1 MHLRLSRFF
10 KEENQ
15 SRRDFLKWWW
25 WRALLGLGGLWIG
38 ILFFMPLAYLFA
50 GGWQD
55 ATWLSIQGFLKTTFT
70 ENIFYPFVLYGK
82 WLWNVLFFEPRHVT
96 WSSYFSWRILLIP
109 TIWFV
114 WKEVHFITENPN
126 QFTPQTMG
134 MGRVAKVSDLKR
146 FGLLT
151 GKYLF
156 CGTFEGHKMKLP
168 DPRSVFCIGAPG
180 CGKTAGVVIPAVL
193 EGDNMCMIINDPK
206 GEIAKATS
214 GHRAKLGPV
223 FKMNWAGIDQPEK
236 GIFWPSWNPIG
247 GKNLPPLHAGREG
260 YIDDLI
266 YFLIPD
272 GPTGT
277 DPYWVKAGRGCLT
290 GLTGYIT
297 GKVEQAKA
305 NDYFLARIEENALDD
320 EDYKVLLSYY
330 SSMRDFPEVKQAI
343 MYARQKQ
350 ITKENYLPIGKWSII
365 PDSWRQGQDACFA
378 MLLDVISNSQVQINK
393 ALKQRQDE
401 GDPTVMMTDAWKELL
416 DEIVLETAY
425 YGYGRRTLLELNQVL
440 SLPDK
445 QRASVIS
452 MALSGINIF
461 KNSAVRARTSMN
473 DFNYEQLRGIKDEKT
488 GQFKPITI
496 YMSVPFE
503 DLQSSIQI
511 STLFINMA
519 TGYLMSKGANEEIGP
534 YPMGFILDEFHH
546 MPSLQS
552 ISDGIVFGRA
562 KQNMFLVVVQD
573 WHQIS
578 AQYSEEKMNI
588 IISSVAVKIIKRQN
602 NPETRNLMMKGI
614 MMLTK
619 KVHSYKEKQNMLA
632 FGPFQRTHSVKT
644 ISDTVV
650 GGTGIL
656 KLANDK
662 ALVLYSGHLDR
673 PIDKVTTP
681 LFFKNRYYKSLASLP
696 PAPNMP
702 AEMQKARLAEGME
715 AVFNIQVD
723 F

>member
-1 MHLRLSRFF
+1 
-10 KEENQ
+10 
-15 SRRDFLKWWW
+15 
-25 WRALLGLGGLWIG
+25 
-38 ILFFMPLAYLFA
+38 
-50 GGWQD
+50 
-55 ATWLSIQGFLKTTFT
+55 
-70 ENIFYPFVLYGK
+70 
-82 WLWNVLFFEPRHVT
+82 
-96 WSSYFSWRILLIP
+96 
-109 TIWFV
+109 
-114 WKEVHFITENPN
+114 
-126 QFTPQTMG
+126 
-134 MGRVAKVSDLKR
+134 
-146 FGLLT
+146 
-151 GKYLF
+151 
-156 CGTFEGHKMKLP
+156 
-168 DPRSVFCIGAPG
+168 
-180 CGKTAGVVIPAVL
+180 
-193 EGDNMCMIINDPK
+193 
-206 GEIAKATS
+206 
-214 GHRAKLGPV
+214 
-223 FKMNWAGIDQPEK
+223 MNWAGIDQPEK

-247 GKNLPPLHAGREG
+247 GKNLPPLHDGREG

-378 MLLDVISNSQVQINK
+378 MLLDVISNSQIQINK

-488 GQFKPITI
+488 RQFKPITI

>member
-25 WRALLGLGGLWIG
+25 WRALLGVGGLWVG
-38 ILFFMPLAYLFA
+38 ILLFIPITYLLTY
-50 GGWQD
+50 GWQY
-55 ATWLSIQGFLKTTFT
+55 ATWQAVVDFFRTSITQ
-70 ENIFYPFVLYGK
+70 NIFHPFVLYGK
-82 WLWNVLFFEPRHVT
+82 WLWHVLFFEPRHVT
-96 WSSYFSWRILLIP
+96 WSSYFAWRILLIP
-109 TIWFV
+109 TIWFI
-114 WKEVHFITENPN
+114 WIEVRFITENPN
-126 QFTPQTMG
+126 QFMPQTKG
-134 MGRVAKVSDLKR
+134 MGRVAKIPDLKR

-156 CGTFEGHKMKLP
+156 CGLFEGHKMKLP

-305 NDYFLARIEENALDD
+305 NDYFLMRIEENALDD
-320 EDYKVLLSYY
+320 ADYKVLLSYY
-330 SSMRDFPEVKQAI
+330 QSMRDFPEVKQAI
-343 MYARQKQ
+343 LNATQKR
-350 ITKENYLPIGKWSII
+350 ITKQNYLPIGKWSII

-473 DFNYEQLRGIKDEKT
+473 DFNYDQLRGIKDEKT
-488 GQFKPITI
+488 GKYKPVTI

-503 DLQSSIQI
+503 DLNSSVQI

-519 TGYLMSKGANEEIGP
+519 TGYLMSKGPNEEMGP
-534 YPMGFILDEFHH
+534 YPMGFMLDEFHH

-588 IISSVAVKIIKRQN
+588 IISSAAIKIIKRQN
-602 NPETRNLMMKGI
+602 NPETRNLMMKG
-614 MMLTK
+614 MEMLTK
-619 KVHSYKEKQNMLA
+619 KVHSYKEKQSMIA
-632 FGPFQRTHSVKT
+632 FGPFQRTHSIKT
-644 ISDTVV
+644 IPDTVV

-662 ALVLYSGHLDR
+662 ALVLYAGHLNR

-681 LFFKNRYYKSLASLP
+681 LFFKNGYYKSLASVP

-702 AEMQKARLAEGME
+702 PEMQQARLAEGMD

>member
-1 MHLRLSRFF
+1 MHIRLSRFF

-25 WRALLGLGGLWIG
+25 GRALLGVGGLWLG
-38 ILFFMPLAYLFA
+38 IVMFIPLAYLFN
-50 GGWQD
+50 GGFQHQTAVSVLD
-55 ATWLSIQGFLKTTFT
+55 FFQTIVMKNPF
-70 ENIFYPFVLYGK
+70 EPFVLYGK
-82 WLWNVLFFEPRHVT
+82 WLWHVLFFEPSHTT
-96 WSSYFSWRILLIP
+96 WSSYFAWRILLVP

-114 WKEVHFITENPN
+114 WVEVHFITENPH

-134 MGRVAKVSDLKR
+134 MGRVAKVPDLKR

-151 GKYLF
+151 GQYLF
-156 CGTFEGHKMKLP
+156 CGSFEGHKMKLP

-180 CGKTAGVVIPAVL
+180 CGKTAGVVIPAIL

-305 NDYFLARIEENALDD
+305 NDYFLMRLEENALDD
-320 EDYKVLLSYY
+320 ADYKVLLSYY
-330 SSMRDFPEVKQAI
+330 QSMRDFPEVKQAI
-343 MYARQKQ
+343 ENTLQKR
-350 ITKENYLPIGKWSII
+350 ITKQNYLPIGKWSII

-488 GQFKPITI
+488 GKYKPVTI

-503 DLQSSIQI
+503 DLNSSVQI

-519 TGYLMSKGANEEIGP
+519 TGYLMSKGPNEEMGP
-534 YPMGFILDEFHH
+534 YPMGFMLDEFHH

-588 IISSVAVKIIKRQN
+588 IVSSVAAKIIKRQN

-614 MMLTK
+614 ETLTK
-619 KVHSYKEKQNMLA
+619 PLHSYKEKQNLIA
-632 FGPFQRTHSVKT
+632 FGPFQRTHSIKK
-644 ISDTVV
+644 ISDSTV
-650 GGTGIL
+650 GSTGIL
-656 KLANDK
+656 KLENDK
-662 ALVLYSGHLDR
+662 ALVLYAGHLNR
-673 PIDKVTTP
+673 PINKVTTP
-681 LFFKNRYYKSLASLP
+681 LFFKNGYYKSLASVT

-702 AEMQKARLAEGME
+702 PEMQKTRLAEGME